1 MAVGVTL
8 GHGTVLDVLAGL
20 EGKAS
25 GGRFLFP
32 DSGEVLTRADLM
44 HRANGLAGELLK
56 AGAGP
61 GDVVGILL
69 PAAPAFPPAV
79 IGVLSSGAAACVLPV
94 PAAIREADAVAGEL
108 AAHIRAVGI
117 RHVVT
122 GHPFTAMLGPVVE
135 RCPGL
140 TVVDAGSCPAL
151 SRPPTDLVVSGTD
164 RAIVQFTSG
173 STSRPRAVSLTH
185 QAVLNGA
192 ISPIERCELSA
203 ADVGYQWLPLFH
215 DFGMIGLMISLC
227 AGFDMHLTSPAAFIK
242 HPAQA
247 LRYFT
252 EHGVTICTG
261 PNFAYERLAATA
273 EAGDLPGV
281 DLGRWRIALN
291 GGEQVS
297 AGTVDRFTRAL
308 GRYGLPGTAMTP
320 AYGMAEFCAGIS
332 IGRPDLVPSTVTVD
346 RLSLVD
352 GRPVRTVAGGS
363 GWELVGQGRPL
374 PGTQARVVDAGGTTL
389 PDGHVGEL
397 EVRGTSL
404 MSGYLHDSESTGE
417 ALHEGWLRTGDRGF
431 LRGGEIHVSG
441 RIKDMIIVHG
451 RNVHAED
458 VEAVAQHAP
467 GVYQRHCA
475 AVADQDNERIIVV
488 VETVQPDQAAVAE
501 AVRQAVGER
510 LGLSEVVVHTVTRN
524 RLPRTTSGKWRRAEI
539 RRRLLSKEAQ
549 L

>member
-1 MAVGVTL
+1 MTVGVTAEY
-8 GHGTVLDVLAGL
+8 GSVLDVLACFDGT
-20 EGKAS
+20 ADS
-25 GGRFLFP
+25 GRFVFP
-32 DSGEVLTRADLM
+32 DSGEVLTRVDLI

-61 GDVVGILL
+61 GGVVGILL
-69 PAAPAFPPAV
+69 PAAPTFPPAL
-79 IGVLSSGAAACVLPV
+79 IGVLTSGAAVCVLPMPV
-94 PAAIREADAVAGEL
+94 AIRDADAVADEL
-108 AAHIRAVGI
+108 AAHIRAAGI

-140 TVVDAGSCPAL
+140 TVVDIGSCPVLAR
-151 SRPPTDLVVSGTD
+151 RPTELVISGTD
-164 RAIVQFTSG
+164 QAIVQFTSG
-173 STSRPRAVSLTH
+173 STSQPRAVSLTH

-192 ISPIERCELSA
+192 IAPIERCELSA

-227 AGFDMHLTSPAAFIK
+227 AGFDTHLTSPATFIK
-242 HPAQA
+242 NPAQA

-252 EHGVTICTG
+252 EHGVTVCTG
-261 PNFAYERLAATA
+261 PNFAYERLANAA
-273 EAGDLPGV
+273 AGELSGV

-297 AGTVDRFTRAL
+297 VGTVDRFTKVL
-308 GRYGLPGTAMTP
+308 GRYGLPSTAMTA

-332 IGRPDLVPSTVTVD
+332 IGRPDLAPGTVTVD

-352 GRPVRTVAGGS
+352 GQPVRTVAGDS
-363 GWELVGQGRPL
+363 GWELVAQGQPL
-374 PGTQARVVDAGGTTL
+374 PGAEVRIVDAGGTAL
-389 PDGHVGEL
+389 PDGHFGEL
-397 EVRGTSL
+397 EVRGVSL
-404 MSGYLHDSESTGE
+404 MSGYLHDPVATGE
-417 ALHEGWLRTGDRGF
+417 VLHEGWLRTGDRGF

-441 RIKDMIIVHG
+441 RIKDMIIVRG

-458 VEAVAQHAP
+458 VEAVVQHAP

-475 AVADQDNERIIVV
+475 AVADQDNERIVVV
-488 VETVQPDQAAVAE
+488 VETVEPDRAAVAE
-501 AVRQAVGER
+501 AVRQVIGER
-510 LGLSEVVVHTVTRN
+510 LGLSGAVVHTVARN
-524 RLPRTTSGKWRRAEI
+524 QLPRTTSGKWRRAEI
-539 RRRLLSKEAQ
+539 RRRLLSEEAQ